1 MKDQFDSIYNR
12 LHKIYAKH
20 LRRYKNPDSKQI
32 CCMWSTRN
40 PPDEV
45 CYSKQMDD
53 ICSEFDIDIS
63 EDEAIETY
71 NMVLSESTDF
81 IISKMIAKK

>member
-1 MKDQFDSIYNR
+1 MKDQFDDIYNR
-12 LHKIYAKH
+12 LHKIYAKQ

-45 CYSKQMDD
+45 CCSKQMND

-63 EDEAIETY
+63 ENEAIELY
-71 NMVLSESTDF
+71 NMILSEANEF
-81 IISKMIAKK
+81 IIAKMITKE